1 MNRSFTTLLA
11 IVFTPLLL
19 QAEQSKSSEPASATN
34 KDGVEHLDAAAA
46 KKLID
51 ATADKKNAKFVVLD
65 IRTPDEFAEGHIEGA
80 QNVDFLGGKFAEEI
94 AKLDKSKTYLV
105 HCRSGG
111 RSGKSLET
119 FKKLGFKSVKHLDG
133 GIADWI
139 KAKYPVVK

>member
-1 MNRSFTTLLA
+1 MNRLLITTLIATLFA
-11 IVFTPLLL
+11 PLLI
-19 QAEQSKSSEPASATN
+19 QAEPPKTPVTAA
-34 KDGVEHLDAAAA
+34 KDGVEHVDAAAA
-46 KKLID
+46 KKLLD
-51 ATADKKNAKFVVLD
+51 GAAASKPLVLD

-94 AKLDKSKTYLV
+94 AKLDKSKNYLV

-119 FKKLGFKSVKHLDG
+119 FKKLGFKSIKHLDG